1 MFFFLFEID
10 FQWTKSIPFLT
21 YPQCSVKNS
30 ISWRKDKTKL
40 SATVRYWRKIVF
52 VTRLSFLQYRQ
63 PYKADLLSIWK
74 HGNAEGVKVIIIT
87 QWEQQVDGYG
97 GRLDWGGTV
106 GNMVGIALIR
116 KGTYIIHTPCN
127 VCLKPTNSYAA
138 WKTVATMLVLKIG
151 VRCTDMNKKGM
162 HQIWVG
168 LVGWLR
174 TGGDHILTLR
184 YSNCSCYNIIYIL
197 LHISMSQIGEGPGYT
212 QDASLGGCDGGRD

>member
-1 MFFFLFEID
+1 
-10 FQWTKSIPFLT
+10 
-21 YPQCSVKNS
+21 
-30 ISWRKDKTKL
+30 
-40 SATVRYWRKIVF
+40 
-52 VTRLSFLQYRQ
+52 
-63 PYKADLLSIWK
+63 
-74 HGNAEGVKVIIIT
+74 
-87 QWEQQVDGYG
+87 
-97 GRLDWGGTV
+97 
-106 GNMVGIALIR
+106 
-116 KGTYIIHTPCN
+116 
-127 VCLKPTNSYAA
+127 
-138 WKTVATMLVLKIG
+138 MLVLKIG

>member
-116 KGTYIIHTPCN
+116 KGT
-127 VCLKPTNSYAA
+127 LPTHHAMFVWNQQIRMQLERQLQLYVGS
-138 WKTVATMLVLKIG
+138 KD
-151 VRCTDMNKKGM
+151 RCTLHRHEQKGNASDLGGAGWLATNWGRSHTNFAVLQLFLLQYNTFPVT
-162 HQIWVG
+162 HQIE
-168 LVGWLR
+168 
-174 TGGDHILTLR
+174 
-184 YSNCSCYNIIYIL
+184 
-197 LHISMSQIGEGPGYT
+197 EGPGYA

>member
-1 MFFFLFEID
+1 MMIKSVCYLHLHFCWTPRLSDFIDNCFGQTQHKFVFFLKMFFFLFEID

-40 SATVRYWRKIVF
+40 SATVRYWRKTVF
-52 VTRLSFLQYRQ
+52 VTRLSFLQNRQ

-116 KGTYIIHTPCN
+116 KGT
-127 VCLKPTNSYAA
+127 LPTHHAMFVWNQ
-138 WKTVATMLVLKIG
+138 
-151 VRCTDMNKKGM
+151 
-162 HQIWVG
+162 QIRMQLERQLQLCW
-168 LVGWLR
+168 
-174 TGGDHILTLR
+174 
-184 YSNCSCYNIIYIL
+184 C
-197 LHISMSQIGEGPGYT
+197 
-212 QDASLGGCDGGRD
+212 